1 MNIYIAITIVIV
13 ALVGA
18 VLDLRFRKI
27 PNWLTLS
34 AALLGLLL
42 NFSFS
47 GFQGLVSATLGL
59 IAGFFLLF
67 FVYLLGGMG
76 AGDVK
81 LMAAIGAFLGPWLV
95 FVTFI
100 WMALAGGVL
109 AFCLILWR
117 KAFRQTFRNLK
128 TILLSLILR
137 TSPRQANITLENP
150 KLIKLPYG
158 VPIALGTILA
168 VWVRDI
174 PRWRLW

>member
-1 MNIYIAITIVIV
+1 VNSSIAIAVVIV
-13 ALVGA
+13 ALAGA
-18 VLDLRFRKI
+18 ALDLRFRKI

-34 AALLGLLL
+34 SALTGLLF
-42 NFSFS
+42 NFFFF
-47 GFQGLVSATLGL
+47 GFHGLITAALGL

-67 FVYLLGGMG
+67 FIYLLGGMG

-100 WMALAGGVL
+100 WTALAGGVVAL
-109 AFCLILWR
+109 SLILWR
-117 KAFRQTFRNLK
+117 KAFRQTFQNLII
-128 TILLSLILR
+128 ILFSLLLR

-158 VPIALGTILA
+158 VPIAIGTILA

-174 PRWRLW
+174 PRWSF